1 MKDVKRLLP
10 IGSVVRL
17 RGAKKDLMVF
27 GICQTQKDTGKE
39 YDYIG
44 VLWPEGNMGAKT
56 QILFSHDDIEAV
68 TFTGYH
74 TPERQNFIER
84 LSAFYESGK

>member
-17 RGAKKDLMVF
+17 KSAKKDLMVF

-39 YDYIG
+39 FDYIG
-44 VLWPEGNMGAKT
+44 VLWPEGNMGVGT
-56 QILFSHDDIEAV
+56 QLLFSHDNIESV
-68 TFTGYH
+68 TFMGFD
-74 TPERQNFIER
+74 TPERQDFIDR
-84 LSAFYESGK
+84 LQVFYESAK